1 VKFHGLPA
9 RFAFT
14 DADGDIAYFHGN
26 FIPKRYS
33 SFDLTSQWMA

>member
-1 VKFHGLPA
+1 MVCRHDLHSPTPTA
-9 RFAFT
+9 TSR
-14 DADGDIAYFHGN
+14 IFHGN